1 MTTNN
6 KPLFMKTSDLIES
19 LKDNNINDMAF
30 IYVYFFREKAYI
42 YDSISMFDG
51 KETKTC
57 AICPIRIIIQYD
69 KGHKP
74 LFIDF
79 TNKFKELFKD
89 TIRFTFKITPSRT
102 LRDAHRVNMYVI
114 NPNAKTFTTK
124 SGTMVSY
131 YPTSVKVN
139 LKQVK
144 LLDSLLKEFD
154 SSPNAKY
161 EKDKNNEDDDEIY
174 DDCILSLI
182 H

>member
-1 MTTNN
+1 M
-6 KPLFMKTSDLIES
+6 
-19 LKDNNINDMAF
+19 
-30 IYVYFFREKAYI
+30 Y
-42 YDSISMFDG
+42 DG
-51 KETKTC
+51 KDSKTC
-57 AICPIRIIIQYD
+57 AIIPIRVIVQHN

-74 LFIDF
+74 LFTDF
-79 TNKFKELFKD
+79 TEKFKELFKD
-89 TIRFTFKITPSRT
+89 TVRFTFTITPSRT

-161 EKDKNNEDDDEIY
+161 EKDKNNNENDDEIY
-174 DDCILSLI
+174 SDSLLSLI